1 MEEAER
7 VVEFMR
13 GQDRQMVRAIKR
25 GQGKD
30 RVEVEI
36 PEFVEPKREAKV
48 VKRGKK
54 KSKKEKKNDL

>member
-1 MEEAER
+1 M
-7 VVEFMR
+7 EFMR
-13 GQDRQMVRAIKR
+13 GQDRQMVRAIKS

-54 KSKKEKKNDL
+54 KSKKEKKNEL